1 MESRLLVRGVRSA
14 ASYAIRSPPK
24 QVPWVYNYN
33 PSAYTCLFPAS
44 IHDRSY
50 HVRSMYILG
59 LPPWFA
65 P

>member
-14 ASYAIRSPPK
+14 ASYAIRSPSQ
-24 QVPWVYNYN
+24 QVLRMYNHD
-33 PSAYTCLFPAS
+33 PSAYTCLVPAS

-50 HVRSMYILG
+50 HVRSIYILR

-65 P
+65 L